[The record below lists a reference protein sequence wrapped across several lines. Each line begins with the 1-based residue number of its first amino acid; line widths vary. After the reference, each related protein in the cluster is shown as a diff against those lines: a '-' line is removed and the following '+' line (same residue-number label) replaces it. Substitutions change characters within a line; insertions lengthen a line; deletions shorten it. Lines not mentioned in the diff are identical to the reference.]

1 MDDGNLPFEM
11 AKVAMKA
18 HCYKDGISFI
28 KESLKAKS
36 DLTKEEIDVFS
47 RCFKKYLNSSRDAI
61 QTLDEV
67 LAEKEK
73 TITLNPIKFQ
83 NFKKAIEEHR
93 QVLVEELTSTAN
105 DVLMLID
112 SALIPTCSDSTCSI
126 YLNKLKGDYYRYLAE
141 FSPSNEIKEGH
152 AGRAKA
158 AYEAALLA
166 VNDQLLPSDPL
177 YLALMLNYSVFQY
190 EILGQKEDALDKLD
204 SSFNDAVRFLED
216 LDETQYKESTMML
229 QLIRDNV
236 TLWRDLRQDETNDK

>member
-1 MDDGNLPFEM
+1 M
-11 AKVAMKA
+11 V
-18 HCYKDGISFI
+18 SF
-28 KESLKAKS
+28 
-36 DLTKEEIDVFS
+36 
-47 RCFKKYLNSSRDAI
+47 
-61 QTLDEV
+61 
-67 LAEKEK
+67 
-73 TITLNPIKFQ
+73 
-83 NFKKAIEEHR
+83 
-93 QVLVEELTSTAN
+93 
-105 DVLMLID
+105 
-112 SALIPTCSDSTCSI
+112 
-126 YLNKLKGDYYRYLAE
+126 
-141 FSPSNEIKEGH
+141 SN

-236 TLWRDLRQDETNDK
+236 TLWRDLRQDETSDK